1 MSARLPALAVIL
13 LLVSGAAGLLWLAE
27 HPESPLLAR
36 AERWPAVGPAVA
48 RFRAER
54 LAAVAAE
61 RPSLDASRYF
71 AWRHGVTPK
80 DVWWVPP
87 EVLARS
93 GEPLRSDR
101 SGGSSPVVRVELTSS
116 LKVLERQGDWVKVA
130 YGDHTGWMPLDP
142 SLQAEPP
149 FGSAPRPTVP
159 VPARPPD
166 PERLALAR
174 EVFGARERTGR
185 LGPYPLVTDVV
196 NPGRL
201 AELDRLAGRLEEAY
215 RQRYGREPLGAPGET
230 VVLFAFRSDYQS
242 FIDRDELLAGLPA
255 SGHTGRGIVAV
266 WDGGRPAD
274 EVGSTL
280 LHEMVHLVNRRAIG
294 PALPSWLDEGLADD
308 LAQSRRDAAG
318 RLIPGTFGGATV
330 EIGIGSQVYG
340 ARAALAQLRSAL
352 ASGSTRPLPEL
363 LDLSWPEFVRSEQRN
378 LHYAQSAFWVRY
390 LLDGEGGALAPGFRA
405 FLDDVAAGGP
415 ATPEALRGRLGRS
428 WEELESGWAAWARAL
443 DPSG

>member
-1 MSARLPALAVIL
+1 MSARLPALAVVL
-13 LLVSGAAGLLWLAE
+13 LLLSGVAGLLWLAE

-36 AERWPAVGPAVA
+36 AAGWPLVGPAVA

-54 LAAVAAE
+54 LAAAAAE
-61 RPSLDASRYF
+61 RRPSLDASRYF

-80 DVWWVPP
+80 DVWLPP
-87 EVLARS
+87 EVVARS
-93 GEPLRSDR
+93 GEPLRSSPAD
-101 SGGSSPVVRVELTSS
+101 GSRPVVRVELTSS

-130 YGDHTGWMPLDP
+130 YGDHAGWMPLDP
-142 SLQAEPP
+142 GQQTEPP

-174 EVFGARERTGR
+174 EILGAREKSGR
-185 LGPYPLVTDVV
+185 LGPYPLATDVV

-201 AELDRLAGRLEEAY
+201 AELDRLAGQLEEVY
-215 RQRYGREPLGAPGET
+215 RQRYGREPLGTPAEA

-242 FIDRDELLAGLPA
+242 FIDRDEQLAGLPA
-255 SGHTGRGIVAV
+255 SGHSGRGIVAL
-266 WDGGRPAD
+266 WDGGRPAT

-280 LHEMVHLVNRRAIG
+280 LHELVHMVNRRAIG
-294 PALPSWLDEGLADD
+294 PALPSWLDEGIADD
-308 LAQSRRDAAG
+308 LAQSRLDAAG
-318 RLIPGTFGGATV
+318 RLAPGTLGGTTV
-330 EIGIGSQVYG
+330 EIGMGFQVYG
-340 ARAALAQLRSAL
+340 ARAALAQLRMAL

-390 LLDGEGGALAPGFRA
+390 LLDGEGGALAPGFHA
-405 FLDDVAAGGP
+405 FLDAVAAGGE
-415 ATPEALRGRLGRS
+415 ATPEALRGHLGRS
-428 WEELESGWAAWARAL
+428 WEELEAGWAVWVL
-443 DPSG
+443 GL